1 MKDSTLSGGTIK
13 VIKKSDVL
21 KAFYWLQT
29 IIFVSFKLM
38 EVQNKIERQI
48 LAISGNYLSED

>member
-13 VIKKSDVL
+13 VIKNSDVL

-48 LAISGNYLSED
+48 LAIRGNYLSED